1 MALTRVA
8 SSTVSAAS
16 YFSTLQGG
24 RKTLTE
30 KEVLKAVQKMQIP
43 GLRAAL
49 QEFYEQAKQN
59 EQKQEAGEKEEENE

>member
-30 KEVLKAVQKMQIP
+30 NEVLKAVQKM
-43 GLRAAL
+43 
-49 QEFYEQAKQN
+49 
-59 EQKQEAGEKEEENE
+59 